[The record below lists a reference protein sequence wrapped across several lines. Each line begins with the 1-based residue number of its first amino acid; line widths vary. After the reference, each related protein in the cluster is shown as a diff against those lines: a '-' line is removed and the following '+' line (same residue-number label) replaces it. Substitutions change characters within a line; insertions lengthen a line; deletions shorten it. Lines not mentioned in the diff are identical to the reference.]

1 MKYAKSIFVSLILIF
16 ISVGSFAQFVSFNR
30 KKVQSTNTNYHVSA
44 ATSYKQKE
52 NIIIKE
58 YVKELDK
65 IQQRNLS
72 EGSGSYDEATKAKI
86 KALNH
91 SIDSLNKVY
100 HSFALIDSLNKKW
113 NASRDSAL
121 VNITNAYIAYLDSL
135 SKNPGNRLT
144 RDSIDYLMSQ
154 ADMNTQIEIDSVKQA
169 YSMNKH
175 FLMSARSYR
184 RGLVQL
190 FPAPNANASIRF
202 FTEADTLSSK
212 FFANTMLNYN
222 GSSQKL
228 SFTNE
233 TYFDFFGPIRFGLG
247 FALTSA
253 SSQTDSAKKNTDDA
267 VQKIIAGGGNINYS
281 LGYPLFSATAERLI
295 IKTKAFFSY
304 KGGVDIPKDSAS
316 SSNYGFINDIG
327 ATVNF
332 YSVGIFKTIQLFE
345 SSRISYVCGNKNFYN
360 RLGSADFWLNQ
371 NSLGISI
378 KDKFRLRVDYYVGI
392 SNNAFVRQ
400 NFPLTISFDIS
411 NPF

>member
-1 MKYAKSIFVSLILIF
+1 MKHAKLIFICLILIF
-16 ISVGSFAQFVSFNR
+16 ISVRSFAQFVSFSS
-30 KKVQSTNTNYHVSA
+30 KKVQSSNYKFHISSIKNIDPAIDAAIKRNEKVRDSIGNSVRLLGLSA
-44 ATSYKQKE
+44 NDSTTKARIDSVN
-52 NIIIKE
+52 NII
-58 YVKELDK
+58 D
-65 IQQRNLS
+65 
-72 EGSGSYDEATKAKI
+72 
-86 KALNH
+86 
-91 SIDSLNKVY
+91 SIMKHADPSVLINKLAVNWNDSLIAARK
-100 HSFALIDSLNKKW
+100 
-113 NASRDSAL
+113 
-121 VNITNAYIAYLDSL
+121 NITNEYINTLAEL
-135 SKNPGNRLT
+135 SKNPKHLI
-144 RDSIDYLMSQ
+144 RDSINYYMSQ
-154 ADMNTQIEIDSVKQA
+154 ADMNTQIAIDSINQA

-175 FLMSARSYR
+175 FLMSARYYR

-267 VQKIIAGGGNINYS
+267 IQKIIAGGGNINYS

-304 KGGVDIPKDSAS
+304 KGGVDIPKDSSS

-327 ATVNF
+327 LTVNF

-360 RLGSADFWLNQ
+360 RLGTADFWLNQ

-378 KDKFRLRVDYYVGI
+378 KDKFRLRLDYYVGLS
-392 SNNAFVRQ
+392 SNGFVKQ